1 MSELRI
7 YAEGDASR
15 PVHVTTDGAEIQAVL
30 AGLGVDFE
38 RWEATADL
46 ALDATPDE
54 VLEAYQAQIRALM
67 DRHGLQSVDVV
78 SMYPDHPQR
87 EAMRQ
92 KFLAEHV
99 HDDFEVRFFVDGQG
113 LFNIRANGQVYAML
127 CTRNDLINLPA
138 GTVHWFDMGPA
149 PHFKAIRLFTTAD
162 GWVARFT
169 GDAIASRFPLLEA
182 PAYA

>member
-7 YAEGDASR
+7 YAEAAADS
-15 PVHVTTDGAEIQAVL
+15 PEYTTTDFAEIQAKL
-30 AGLGVDFE
+30 AELGVDFE
-38 RWEATADL
+38 RWNAAAEL
-46 ALDATPDE
+46 AIDASSDE
-54 VLEAYQAQIRALM
+54 VLGAYQAQIRALM

-78 SMYPDHPQR
+78 SMHPEHPQR

-113 LFNIRANGQVYAML
+113 LFNIRANGRVYAML
-127 CTRNDLINLPA
+127 CTRDDLINLPA

-149 PHFKAIRLFTTAD
+149 PQFKAIRLFTTAE

-169 GDAIASRFPLLEA
+169 GDPIAKRFPLLEA